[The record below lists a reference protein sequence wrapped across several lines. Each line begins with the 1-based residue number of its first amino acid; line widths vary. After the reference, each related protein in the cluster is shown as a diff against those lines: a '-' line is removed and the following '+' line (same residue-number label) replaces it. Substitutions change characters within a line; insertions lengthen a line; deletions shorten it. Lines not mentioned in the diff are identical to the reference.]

1 MDGVLP
7 LWLKIAYS
15 LLCLIIVPIWIRNYG
30 PKNFLWFSDI
40 ALFTTAIAL
49 WLESALLAGLM
60 ALAVVL
66 PELVW
71 AVSFFARLLFGVR
84 VSDLADYMFHAQKPR
99 YVRALSLVFHIVMP
113 GVLIWIIYEL
123 GYDSRALP
131 AQTALAWIVLPLTYA
146 LTTPQQNINWVYGL
160 WGGAQQRIPRLAYL
174 AALMLLVPLGLY
186 LPMHL
191 ALKAAFGAPI

>member
-1 MDGVLP
+1 MVLP

-15 LLCLIIVPIWIRNYG
+15 FLCAVIVPIWIRNYG

-40 ALFTTAIAL
+40 ALFTTALAL
-49 WLESALLAGLM
+49 WLESALLASMM

-71 AVSFFARLLFGVR
+71 AAAFFARLLFGVR
-84 VSDLADYMFHAQKPR
+84 ISDLADYMFHAEKPLH
-99 YVRALSLVFHIVMP
+99 VRALSLVFHIVMP
-113 GVLIWIIYEL
+113 GVLIWMLYEL

-160 WGGAQQRIPRLAYL
+160 WGGAQQRMPRLAYL
-174 AALMLLVPLGLY
+174 AALMLLSLICVY

-191 ALKAAFGAPI
+191 VLQAAFGARI